1 MISNFTVTETKEKFI
16 CSSCNLITTVK
27 RYMIYLDNTS
37 YLPKDAP
44 TLLKRAREL
53 LRVNSRVIIRDTRV
67 LKKYIEFDTSI
78 PDDASITDILL
89 GYQAIGPVAEYD
101 LIIERILPKADAI
114 IQSIKLFNDEKYWSA
129 HEHLESIWKNSQG
142 DEKNL
147 LNGIILI
154 AAAFV
159 HDEKNES
166 EICISILSRA
176 LQKLNRA
183 HGIYLSIN
191 IDKIKERISNIIES
205 RHIERFVI

>member
-1 MISNFTVTETKEKFI
+1 VN
-16 CSSCNLITTVK
+16 
-27 RYMIYLDNTS
+27 RYMIYLDNNS

-53 LRVNSRVIIRDTRV
+53 LRGNSRVIIRDTRV

-89 GYQAIGPVAEYD
+89 GYQAIAPIAEYD

-129 HEHLESIWKNSQG
+129 HEHLESIWKNSRG

-159 HDEKNES
+159 HDEKDES

-176 LQKLNRA
+176 LQKLNHA
-183 HGIYLSIN
+183 HGKYLSID
-191 IDKIKERISNIIES
+191 IDKIKERISKIIES